1 MPCTAPSMSAHI
13 SDSCGHFM
21 LVHDIYSIV
30 NEGQWNS
37 GAVLVRVTVHLV
49 GGTAPDGKLS
59 AVGYIKS

>member
-1 MPCTAPSMSAHI
+1 MKLSSLNVEMKSKL
-13 SDSCGHFM
+13 GQV

-49 GGTAPDGKLS
+49 GGTAPNGKLS
-59 AVGYIKS
+59 ALGYIKS